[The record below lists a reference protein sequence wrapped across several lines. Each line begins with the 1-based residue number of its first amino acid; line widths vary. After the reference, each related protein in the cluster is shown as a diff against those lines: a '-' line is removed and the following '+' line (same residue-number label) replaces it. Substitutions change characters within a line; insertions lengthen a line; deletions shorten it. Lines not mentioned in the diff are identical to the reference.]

1 MTPLYRVPEM
11 RTDLQ
16 FSVGAGAGDGVSVGD
31 GTGGSD
37 AVGEGVGIGGGV
49 GKIQSFSSAST

>member
-1 MTPLYRVPEM
+1 MVTPLYRLPEM

-16 FSVGAGAGDGVSVGD
+16 FSVGVGDGVSVGD
-31 GTGGSD
+31 GTGDWD
-37 AVGEGVGIGGGV
+37 AVGDGVGIGGGV